1 MRPATLG
8 VLAAMGLAAAGWSCR
23 RSVDPQRPNLVLVSI
38 DTLRADH
45 LTAYGYE
52 RSTSPE
58 ISRLASEGIL
68 FEQAFSQSPKTA
80 TSHMSLFTGVYPPA
94 HRVANWGERQVRR
107 LSDDV
112 PTLATLLARS
122 GYRTEAHTEGG
133 NVSAR
138 LGFDQGFE
146 VYQEH
151 RGAEPVFEGASRAL
165 DRFVQDENGGHTPFF
180 LFIHTFE
187 VHDPYVPPAE
197 FADRFVEPS
206 YSGDIVGSQ
215 GELESLAGGGSYWAR
230 NAVYWNRVDRND
242 PADIQHL
249 KDLYDAEILF
259 TDSQFA
265 AFREH
270 LRRLDLEDETIL
282 VVLSDHGEEFLEHGG
297 FLHNALFQEILHVPL
312 IFRFP
317 ANLGLASGRRIQSVV
332 RLVDVVPTLLEVL
345 ELPAP
350 EHIQGESLLP
360 LVEGD
365 ETLARPVFSQW
376 LAAGRIVALR
386 DGEWKYIRVKRK
398 EQLFDLSS
406 DPSESVDLLAARQ
419 EVLARLQARVDE
431 IIGDS
436 YAFAETRTTARPP
449 RLDQET
455 REQLEALGYLGVDP

>member
-1 MRPATLG
+1 MRQFLRPATLG

-23 RSVDPQRPNLVLVSI
+23 KSVDPQRPNLVLVSI

-58 ISRLASEGIL
+58 ISRLAREGVL

-94 HRVANWGERQVRR
+94 HRVANWGERRARR

-165 DRFVQDENGGHTPFF
+165 DRFVEDDDGARAPFF

-187 VHDPYVPPAE
+187 VHDPYVPPAR
-197 FADRFVEPS
+197 FADQFVYPS
-206 YSGDIVGSQ
+206 YSGDIVGSRE
-215 GELESLAGGGSYWAR
+215 ELGRLAGGGNYWAL
-230 NAVYWNRVDRND
+230 NTQYWNRVDRND

-265 AFREH
+265 TFREH

-297 FLHNALFQEILHVPL
+297 FLHNTLFQEILRIPL
-312 IFRFP
+312 IFR
-317 ANLGLASGRRIQSVV
+317 
-332 RLVDVVPTLLEVL
+332 
-345 ELPAP
+345 
-350 EHIQGESLLP
+350 
-360 LVEGD
+360 
-365 ETLARPVFSQW
+365 
-376 LAAGRIVALR
+376 
-386 DGEWKYIRVKRK
+386 
-398 EQLFDLSS
+398 
-406 DPSESVDLLAARQ
+406 
-419 EVLARLQARVDE
+419 
-431 IIGDS
+431 
-436 YAFAETRTTARPP
+436 
-449 RLDQET
+449 
-455 REQLEALGYLGVDP
+455 